1 MIWDAVFPPLV
12 SMLVKVW
19 FSPFYLP
26 ALLTQSVLKCGV
38 LLFQIIKLCPWLL
51 PCDTE
56 YRWRIVKYLCF
67 QLIPCNGT
75 CAALLSLGAGAGVT
89 FWDWTNNCVAAGGSH
104 MQCVLSEGPRGT
116 KVVAMCRWSQWIW
129 VSMTGEGLL
138 LMRCGWCR
146 LAVVVLQSTVLLC
159 LEKFLVAMHFPS
171 QLKLNGAVTRYD
183 KYNSDSALD
192 VPLRVSARKRF
203 QLVFAG

>member
-1 MIWDAVFPPLV
+1 
-12 SMLVKVW
+12 
-19 FSPFYLP
+19 
-26 ALLTQSVLKCGV
+26 
-38 LLFQIIKLCPWLL
+38 
-51 PCDTE
+51 
-56 YRWRIVKYLCF
+56 
-67 QLIPCNGT
+67 
-75 CAALLSLGAGAGVT
+75 
-89 FWDWTNNCVAAGGSH
+89 
-104 MQCVLSEGPRGT
+104 
-116 KVVAMCRWSQWIW
+116 
-129 VSMTGEGLL
+129 MTGEGLL